1 MLETGGPLKPQSLFL
16 LLLDF
21 PCRTIYHSLDQL
33 SLYFIKLNN
42 WSEGEKRMEN
52 VIYSIG
58 AALIGLGVLIVFHE
72 FGHFLFAK
80 LSGVG
85 VLTFSV
91 GFGPKLWVKK
101 KGETEYA
108 LSAFPLGGYVKMVGE
123 DPEEEV
129 QQSDVER
136 SFAHKGLLS
145 RIAIV
150 AAGPGFNL
158 LLAVLLLMVVFLFY
172 GVPVLSTQVGAV
184 ETGSPAD
191 QAGLKKGDVVVSL
204 NGQAV
209 KEWDE
214 LSRGI
219 KESEGKP
226 LNVQIRRESQDTT
239 VTVQPVKK
247 EGRNIFGEKRDEWM
261 IGIGSQVS
269 VEKGNAGLAI
279 VKAFQQ
285 TYDYAKLTLLAL
297 YKMIKGDVSPR
308 NLGGPI
314 LIAQMAGQQAQEGL
328 GSFLAFIAV
337 LSINLGVL
345 NLLPIPVVDGG
356 HLLFFLV
363 ESVIGRP
370 VAVRHREMA
379 QQVGIFLLMLLM
391 IYAFY
396 NDIARFFERQ
406 VGG

>member
-1 MLETGGPLKPQSLFL
+1 
-16 LLLDF
+16 
-21 PCRTIYHSLDQL
+21 
-33 SLYFIKLNN
+33 
-42 WSEGEKRMEN
+42 MEN
-52 VIYSIG
+52 LIYSIG
-58 AALIGLGVLIVFHE
+58 AALVGLGVLIVFHE

-91 GFGPKLWVKK
+91 GFGPKLWKK
-101 KGETEYA
+101 KIGETEYA

-123 DPEEEV
+123 DPGEEV
-129 QQSDVER
+129 SPAEIER
-136 SFAHKGLLS
+136 SFAHKGLLK

-158 LLAVLLLMVVFLFY
+158 LLAVVLLMIVFLFY
-172 GVPVLSTQVGAV
+172 GVPVLLSQVGGV

-191 QAGLKKGDVVVSL
+191 RAGIQKGDVILAL
-204 NGQAV
+204 NGRAV
-209 KEWDE
+209 KEWEE
-214 LSRGI
+214 LSQGI
-219 KESEGKP
+219 KQSDGKP
-226 LNVQIRRESQDTT
+226 LVVQIRRQSKDLTLT
-239 VTVQPVKK
+239 IQPMKR
-247 EGRNIFGEKRDEWM
+247 EGRNIFGEKRDEWI
-261 IGIGSQVS
+261 IGISSRVS
-269 VEKGNAGLAI
+269 VEKGKPGLAI
-279 VKAFQQ
+279 IKAFQQ

-297 YKMIKGDVSPR
+297 SKMITGEVSPR

-328 GSFLAFIAV
+328 GSFLPFVAI

-345 NLLPIPVVDGG
+345 NLLPIPILDGG

-363 ESVIGRP
+363 EMVIGRP
-370 VAVRHREMA
+370 VALRHREMA
-379 QQVGIFLLMLLM
+379 QQVGLFLLMLLM

-396 NDIARFFERQ
+396 NDIARIFEKQ

>member
-1 MLETGGPLKPQSLFL
+1 
-16 LLLDF
+16 
-21 PCRTIYHSLDQL
+21 
-33 SLYFIKLNN
+33 
-42 WSEGEKRMEN
+42 MEN
-52 VIYSIG
+52 VIYAIV
-58 AALIGLGVLIVFHE
+58 AAIIGLGVLIIIHE

-80 LSGVG
+80 LFGVG

-123 DPEEEV
+123 DPDEEV
-129 QQSDVER
+129 QQADIAK
-136 SFAHKGLLS
+136 SFSHKTLWQ

-158 LLAVLLLMVVFLFY
+158 LLAVLLLMIVFVFY

-184 ETGSPAD
+184 EAGSPAER
-191 QAGLKKGDVVVSL
+191 AGLTKGDRIVAV
-204 NGQAV
+204 NGQPV
-209 KEWDE
+209 TEWEE
-214 LSRGI
+214 LSKAI
-219 KESEGKP
+219 KESGGKP
-226 LNVQIRRESQDTT
+226 LQLQVRRAAQEVV
-239 VTVQPVKK
+239 VTVEPTKK
-247 EGRNIFGEKRDEWM
+247 EARTIFGEKREDWM

-269 VEKGNAGLAI
+269 IEKGNPGLAI
-279 VKAFQQ
+279 VKAVQQ
-285 TYDYAKLTLLAL
+285 TYDYSKLTLVAL
-297 YKMIKGDVSPR
+297 YKMISGEVSPR

-328 GSFLAFIAV
+328 GSFLGFLAI

-345 NLLPIPVVDGG
+345 NLLPIPVLDGG

-363 ESVIGRP
+363 EAVIGKP
-370 VAVRHREMA
+370 VAVRHREVA

-396 NDIARFFERQ
+396 NDIARFFEKQ